1 MIKISAIIPAYN
13 EEKTIEKVI
22 KDLRSTFESVSV
34 SYEIIVVNDASKDQT
49 GVLIDQIKGITAIHH
64 SENQGYGASI
74 KTGVKSARGEHI
86 LIIDGDATYP
96 TEIIPRMIEHI
107 DHYAL
112 VSGKRGGKN
121 FDARWL
127 YLQRVGKFILRM
139 VASYI
144 SKHKIPD
151 INCGLRIY
159 KKETFNK
166 FLYLYPNQFSLT
178 TTSLVAFLS
187 NNYQVKFIPINY
199 HKRAGKSTLKPFKSF
214 TQFMNL
220 ILKISLFFNPI
231 RIFLPLSILLL
242 LIAVSIAFYGL
253 FVKDI
258 FYDTTTI
265 ILATTALQTFFFGL
279 LAEIIVHNR
288 K

>member
-1 MIKISAIIPAYN
+1 MIKISAVIPAYN
-13 EEKTIEKVI
+13 EEATIKEVI
-22 KDLRSTFESVSV
+22 KDLRSAFELSSVD
-34 SYEIIVVNDASKDQT
+34 YEIIVVNDASKDQT
-49 GVLIDQIKGITAIHH
+49 GALIDQIENIIAIHH

-74 KTGVKSARGEHI
+74 KTGVKSAQGEYI

-96 TEIIPRMIEHI
+96 TEVIPQMIKHI
-107 DHYAL
+107 DHYDM
-112 VSGKRGGKN
+112 VSGKRSGKN

-159 KKETFNK
+159 KKEIFDK

-187 NNYQVKFIPINY
+187 NNYQVKFIPIDY

-214 TQFMNL
+214 GRFIGL
-220 ILKISLFFNPI
+220 ILKISLFFKPI
-231 RIFLPLSILLL
+231 RIFLPLSILILL
-242 LIAVSIAFYGL
+242 TSAVVAFYGL
-253 FVKDI
+253 YFQDI
-258 FYDTTTI
+258 FYDATI
-265 ILATTALQTFFFGL
+265 ILLATTALQTLFFGL
-279 LAEIIVHNR
+279 LAEIVVHNR
-288 K
+288 R

>member
-13 EEKTIEKVI
+13 EEATIEKVI
-22 KDLRSTFESVSV
+22 DGLRSAFESSSV
-34 SYEIIVVNDASKDQT
+34 SYEIIAVNDASKDKT
-49 GVLIDQIKGITAIHH
+49 GALINQIENITAIHH

-74 KTGVKSARGEHI
+74 KTGVKSAQGEYI

-96 TEIIPRMIEHI
+96 TKAIPQMIEHI
-107 DHYAL
+107 GHYAL
-112 VSGKRGGKN
+112 VSGKRSGRN

-127 YLQRVGKFILRM
+127 YLQRAGKFILRM
-139 VASYI
+139 IASYI

-159 KKETFNK
+159 KKEIFNK
-166 FLYLYPNQFSLT
+166 FLHLYPNQFSLT

-187 NNYQVKFIPINY
+187 NNYRIKFIPIEY
-199 HKRAGKSTLKPFKSF
+199 HKRTGKSTLKPFKSF
-214 TQFMNL
+214 GQFTGL
-220 ILKISLFFNPI
+220 ILKISLFFKPI
-231 RIFLPLSILLL
+231 RIFLPLSMLL
-242 LIAVSIAFYGL
+242 LIMAVLVALYGL
-253 FVKDI
+253 FIKNV

-265 ILATTALQTFFFGL
+265 LLATTALQTLFFGL

-288 K
+288 R